1 MKAQTSRYPVNMLA
15 KVMGVSR
22 AGYYGYLKR
31 ETSQRELERQELAQ
45 QIRSIHAQSRQTY
58 GSPRIQQ
65 VLVQQ
70 GRTDSLGKV
79 KRIMRAEGIYAC
91 PPHRYKGLS
100 EAGSL
105 ETKNLLVDLG
115 ITRINQVWY
124 ADITYIYT
132 QEGWL
137 YLAAI
142 LDAYSK
148 RVVGYAMAET
158 MQTDLIIQ
166 ALRMAVK
173 QRQPV
178 EGLIHHSDRGSQYTS
193 YAFQEELSA
202 WSMTASFTGTGAC
215 LDNAYI
221 ESFFATLKKE
231 LLYARAS
238 SFSTRQEAR
247 VAIFD
252 YIHAFYNRQ
261 RLHSSLGYTSPECFE
276 RSLDNLEKLAA

>member
-1 MKAQTSRYPVNMLA
+1 
-15 KVMGVSR
+15 
-22 AGYYGYLKR
+22 
-31 ETSQRELERQELAQ
+31 
-45 QIRSIHAQSRQTY
+45 
-58 GSPRIQQ
+58 
-65 VLVQQ
+65 VQQ

-91 PPHRYKGLS
+91 PPHRYQVLR
-100 EAGSL
+100 ETGSL
-105 ETKNLLVDLG
+105 ETKNLLVDLE
-115 ITRINQVWY
+115 ITHINQVWY

-173 QRQPV
+173 QRQPA

-193 YAFQEELSA
+193 YAFQGELSA

-247 VAIFD
+247 TAIFD
-252 YIHAFYNRQ
+252 YIYAFYNRQ
-261 RLHSSLGYTSPECFE
+261 RLHSSLAYTSPEYFE